1 MQRDG
6 GRKSRVEEQGRGT
19 EMGAGKE
26 RKKEGRIKTGTGSA
40 TYRWRE
46 KRKDRE
52 QDKGTEK

>member
-1 MQRDG
+1 
-6 GRKSRVEEQGRGT
+6 
-19 EMGAGKE
+19 MGAGKE